1 MLFSICLATLIGL
14 TWAWNQ
20 FVDTI
25 QARTQTF
32 FPLKEFRSPK
42 QNINPAIFFIL
53 AFQEILLTKR
63 HQQKIKFC
71 LSISPLQMFGRE
83 KRAKFKQRKIQ
94 GRSVPSKRIR
104 KRSSWDFQKKA
115 ILHLRLAKFSSGKKA
130 TKGHKKATEGRC
142 LQWGPD
148 GGLHKK
154 SCVKNSIWLKPKGE
168 KSFYPRKKEVTRG
181 WACLTVNLASWVASW
196 VIANVAKKHQM
207 VGEKLQSWWPK
218 KYFFS
223 PRGGGKHTK
232 VLFSSQNLRNWE
244 LRKFFIGQRGFFFSP
259 FRKENVWKKSSN
271 WPWRFIFGGF

>member
-104 KRSSWDFQKKA
+104 KRSLWDFKKRPFCTYA
-115 ILHLRLAKFSSGKKA
+115 WLNSPREKRPQKA
-130 TKGHKKATEGRC
+130 TKRPPREDVCSGAQMGAFTKK
-142 LQWGPD
+142 
-148 GGLHKK
+148 
-154 SCVKNSIWLKPKGE
+154 V
-168 KSFYPRKKEVTRG
+168 
-181 WACLTVNLASWVASW
+181 
-196 VIANVAKKHQM
+196 
-207 VGEKLQSWWPK
+207 
-218 KYFFS
+218 
-223 PRGGGKHTK
+223 
-232 VLFSSQNLRNWE
+232 
-244 LRKFFIGQRGFFFSP
+244 
-259 FRKENVWKKSSN
+259 VWKTQSDWNLKGKKV
-271 WPWRFIFGGF
+271 FILARRRLRVVGHV